1 MTNLDRLVNER
12 CQIARMKAGKA
23 CSEARAH
30 SGSAQRQAAAEV
42 ALSDYKH
49 YLDLRDRIEAESSGT
64 YNERGPSFFQDVIQ
78 GGQGHNRSADERL
91 SEQRAFGAL
100 MVPEYLSAQIRNSG
114 HSQRPLADHLAALSG
129 PLPAQGGQV
138 VMTRVTTGQ
147 TAEMQSTDGAAITPD
162 NPATTEVTANVV
174 TVASNA
180 QLSMQIVERSDRAGF
195 DQLVA
200 GEILGAC
207 DALQESQ
214 IINGS
219 GTSGEALG
227 LLNTPSIGTMT
238 LTATSSTALLDAISR
253 TSAASHQAAGY
264 APDLVVM
271 APRRWRWLLAN
282 SGTAGAALQVDT
294 GTGPISGRVLGMNVI
309 ASPSVP
315 LTLTSNQDAII
326 VCRSSDVMM
335 QETPAQIRYIKD
347 TSGQAQSLLQQVQVS
362 RYFAVGALRPAG
374 VYAITGT
381 GLANPY

>member
-12 CQIARMKAGKA
+12 CQIARLKAGKA

-49 YLDLRDRIEAESSGT
+49 YLDLRDRIANETPGT

-91 SEQRAFGAL
+91 EEQRSFGAL

-129 PLPAQGGQV
+129 PLPEKGGQV

-180 QLSMQIVERSDRAGF
+180 QLSMQMVERSDRAGF

-214 IINGS
+214 IINGT

-282 SGTAGAALQVDT
+282 SGTAGAALQVDS
-294 GTGPISGRVLGMNVI
+294 GTGPISGRVLGMDVI

-326 VCRSSDVMM
+326 VIRSADVMM
-335 QETPAQIRYIKD
+335 QESPAQIRYIKD
-347 TSGQAQSLLQQVQVS
+347 TSGQVQSLLQQVQVS

-374 VYAITGT
+374 VYAITGS

>member
-12 CQIARMKAGKA
+12 CQIARLKAGKA

-49 YLDLRDRIEAESSGT
+49 YLDLRDRIEAESPGT

-91 SEQRAFGAL
+91 EEQRAYGAL

-129 PLPAQGGQV
+129 PLPEKGGSV

-219 GTSGEALG
+219 GTGGEALG
-227 LLNTPSIGTMT
+227 LLNTSGIGTMT

-264 APDLVVM
+264 APDTVIM

-315 LTLTSNQDAII
+315 LTLTTNQDAII
-326 VCRSSDVMM
+326 VIRSADVMM
-335 QETPAQIRYIKD
+335 QESAAQIRYVKD

-374 VYAITGT
+374 VYAITGS